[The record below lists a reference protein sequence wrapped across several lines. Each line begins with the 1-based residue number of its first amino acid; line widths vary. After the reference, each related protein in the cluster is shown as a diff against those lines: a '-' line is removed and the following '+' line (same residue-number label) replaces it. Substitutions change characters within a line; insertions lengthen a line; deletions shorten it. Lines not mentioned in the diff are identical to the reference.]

1 MLDMLKKTREAI
13 SAFFVEFSALKITK
27 LAAALAYYTI
37 FSFPPLMLI
46 VMRLSDIFF
55 GHEAVEGKISEELS
69 GLIGSE
75 GATQIQETIRNTTFS
90 SGGYLATIVGIVTLV
105 IGATGI
111 FVEIQDSINTIWH
124 LKAKPKKGKG
134 ILRMLIN
141 RLLSFSM
148 VAVLGFLLL
157 VSLVVNSLMDIF
169 LQHLSQ
175 RFPQVQTIVVYI
187 VNLVLSFCIISFLLG
202 VIFKVLP
209 DAKIKWKHI
218 RPGVIV
224 TTLLFMVGKF
234 LISFYLGKSR
244 VTNTYGAAGSVI
256 IMIVWVYY
264 SAIILFV
271 GAIFTRLY
279 AMNKGWSIY
288 PNDYAV
294 WVESKEV
301 KVKEPQ
307 LATTK
312 DA

>member
-1 MLDMLKKTREAI
+1 MLKKTREAI
-13 SAFFVEFSALKITK
+13 SAFFVEFSAHKVTK

-55 GHEAVEGKISEELS
+55 GHEAVEGKISAQLS
-69 GLIGSE
+69 DLIGSE

-90 SGGYLATIVGIVTLV
+90 SGGYVATIIGIVTLV

-134 ILRMLIN
+134 ILRMLVN

-187 VNLVLSFCIISFLLG
+187 VNLALSFCIIAFLLG

-271 GAIFTRLY
+271 GAIFTRLF
-279 AMNKGWSIY
+279 AMNKGWHIY

-301 KVKEPQ
+301 KVNEPQ

>member
-13 SAFFVEFSALKITK
+13 SAFFVEFSALKVTK

-46 VMRLSDIFF
+46 IMRLSDIFF

-69 GLIGSE
+69 DLIGSE
-75 GATQIQETIRNTTFS
+75 GAMQIQETIRNTTFS
-90 SGGYLATIVGIVTLV
+90 SGGYVATIIGIVTLV

-134 ILRMLIN
+134 ILRMVVN

-175 RFPQVQTIVVYI
+175 RFPQVETIVVYI
-187 VNLVLSFCIISFLLG
+187 VNLVLSFCIIAFLLG

-279 AMNKGWSIY
+279 AMKKGWSIY

-294 WVESKEV
+294 WIESKEV
-301 KVKEPQ
+301 KVNEPQ

-312 DA
+312 ET